1 MTKLAKEAH
10 PCQCNACACLS
21 WATFVKPGEWF
32 FCARCSR
39 RAVDRKGLPV
49 CKNLKC
55 YECEEVLVKFVGRK
69 WVYHECQCLRKG
81 IERITDKDALG
92 RIATTDTDTMV
103 RETAFRRFQEL
114 HDQPNQRRIPCLK
127 K

>member
-1 MTKLAKEAH
+1 MTKLVKETH
-10 PCQCNACACLS
+10 PCQCNACQCLS
-21 WATFVKPGEWF
+21 WATLVKPDKEYS
-32 FCARCSR
+32 CHRCSR

-49 CKNLKC
+49 CQNLKC

-81 IERITDKDALG
+81 IERITDA
-92 RIATTDTDTMV
+92 DTMV

-114 HDQPNQRRIPCLK
+114 HDQPKQWRISCLK